1 MNRGSLRRFVL
12 DFLMVNKRC
21 YDTVS
26 DSATSVMVFAYYP
39 FTCFM
44 VILHIK
50 GYRKFHREVPQLIRS
65 ITAILNSSSAH
76 ALITRHTIP
85 IVRNGNIDQTLEFIM
100 QCVLNKK
107 KKRFGDI

>member
-1 MNRGSLRRFVL
+1 
-12 DFLMVNKRC
+12 MVSKMC

-44 VILHIK
+44 VILHIIIK

-107 KKRFGDI
+107 KRFGDI